1 VAGQPTEAA
10 GEMTRQPSSGSSTVR
25 KLALG
30 RPSDGIAACVRKI
43 IAAARQD
50 ALHIVQAADAALA
63 ELPP

>member
-1 VAGQPTEAA
+1 MKPQTILDAFYEAVAWSA
-10 GEMTRQPSSGSSTVR
+10 TVR